1 MSIKFNSPSSKLPID
16 HKDLLNSGKY
26 PHSKIDTVVEGYDE
40 AISGFVGLDDKLKS
54 IVNLFNSRLEDVKNI
69 PVIPSERIVIQTDG
83 QTVIDLKS
91 PYVMGINM
99 LYVFVNGIYQQVNRD
114 YGELSTTQIEFPEG
128 VLRAG
133 DVVDVRYVT
142 SDNINLGDIKV
153 VATISDLNN
162 LQVPENTIAVV
173 VYDKKF
179 YIFNEGKWNSLFEV
193 DYINSLGLYF
203 LYERQQITD
212 YTKQTYELQTITY
225 NPDTNSLMIFVDG
238 IKLSKDKY
246 EEIDN
251 KTVYFYEPFTT
262 EKEIEFLVV
271 NHDSW
276 EETFNHSVQY
286 EYDLDLYGRKRIVG
300 EKIID
305 SNNNVVKYVTYVYDV
320 NNNIKYEVIAKG
332 SKIIRKEYL
341 YSDDEITGVNV
352 TIT

>member
-1 MSIKFNSPSSKLPID
+1 MPLKFLAPSSKLPID

-26 PHSKIDTVVEGYDE
+26 PHSKIDKVVEGYDK
-40 AISGFVGLDDKLKS
+40 AIAGFPELNDKLQS
-54 IVNLFNSRLEDVKNI
+54 IINLFNSRLEEVKNI
-69 PVIPSERIVIQTDG
+69 PAIPSERIVVETDG
-83 QTVIDLKS
+83 QTIINLKS

-114 YGELSTTQIEFPEG
+114 YGELSPTQIVFPEG

-153 VATISDLNN
+153 VPTLSDLKN
-162 LQVPENTIAVV
+162 LQVPENTIVVV

-179 YIFNEGKWNSLFEV
+179 YIFNGGKWNPLFEV

-203 LYERQQITD
+203 LYERQLITD
-212 YTKQTYELQTITY
+212 PSKQTYELQTITY
-225 NPDTNSLMIFVDG
+225 HPDTNSLMIFVDG
-238 IKLSKDKY
+238 VKLSKDKY
-246 EEIDN
+246 EEVDE
-251 KTVYFYEPFTT
+251 KTVYFYQPFTT

-286 EYDLDLYGRKRIVG
+286 EYDLDVYGRKRIVG
-300 EKIID
+300 EKVID
-305 SNNNVVKYVTYVYDV
+305 SNNNVVKYVTYVYDAD
-320 NNNIKYEVIAKG
+320 NNIKYEVIAKG

-341 YSDDEITGVNV
+341 YTDGEITGVNV
-352 TIT
+352 TVT